1 MNFEQMTPFE
11 RRAAFSLAAI
21 FGVRMLG
28 LFMVL
33 PVFALY
39 ADRLDGATPALIGL
53 AIGIYGLSQALLQI
67 PFGMASDRLGRK
79 PVIAFGLLVFAAG
92 SALAALS
99 SSIEGMIAGRALQG
113 AGAVA
118 AAVMALAADLT
129 REEHRTKAMA
139 VIGMSIGM
147 SFLAAM
153 IAGPLFGAWLGLH
166 GLFWM
171 IAAMALLGIAI
182 LYLAVP
188 TPRHC
193 RHHSDAE
200 PLPGQF
206 ARVLRD
212 TQLLRLDAGIF
223 VLHMTLTAMFVAM
236 PLMLVDAG
244 LAGSDHWR
252 LYLPVMLLAMAA
264 AVPFIIV
271 AEKRGAMKAVF
282 LGAIA
287 MIGASL
293 AAMGLWHGSLWALGG
308 LLWLFFA
315 AFNLLEATLPS
326 MISKLAPLE
335 AKGTAMGVY
344 SSSQFAGAFVGGW
357 LGGWGYGEYGV
368 EGLFSGLLLLLALW
382 WLLASGMRRPP
393 RLSSRQIYLG
403 ELDQARAESL
413 ERELM
418 ALAGVAEVRV
428 IVSESVAYLRVD
440 GTRVD
445 DQALLRYSAA
455 AD

>member
-1 MNFEQMTPFE
+1 MNFDQMTPLE
-11 RRAAFSLAAI
+11 RRAALSLAAI
-21 FGVRMLG
+21 FATRMLG

-39 ADRLDGATPALIGL
+39 ADRLEGATPALIGL

-99 SSIEGMIAGRALQG
+99 TSIEGVIAGRALQG

-153 IAGPLFGAWLGLH
+153 IAGPLFGAWFGLH
-166 GLFWM
+166 GLFWLT
-171 IAAMALLGIAI
+171 ALLALLGIAI

-188 TPRHC
+188 NPLHC
-193 RHHSDAE
+193 RHHRDAE
-200 PLPGQF
+200 PVPGQF
-206 ARVLRD
+206 GRVLRD

-223 VLHMTLTAMFVAM
+223 VLHLALTAMFVAM

-244 LAGSDHWR
+244 LLSEDHWQ
-252 LYLPVMLLAMAA
+252 LYLPVMVLAMAA

-287 MIGASL
+287 MIGVSL

-326 MISKLAPLE
+326 LISKLAPLE

-357 LGGWGYGEYGV
+357 LGGWAYGQYGV
-368 EGLFSGLLLLLALW
+368 EGLFSGLLLLLACW

-393 RLSSRQIYLG
+393 QLATRQIYLG
-403 ELDQARAESL
+403 EVDAKRVGEL
-413 ERELM
+413 ERELL
-418 ALAGVAEVRV
+418 ALPGVAEVRV
-428 IVSESVAYLRVD
+428 IVEECVAYLRVESA
-440 GTRVD
+440 RVD
-445 DQALLRYSAA
+445 DEALLSYSAA
-455 AD
+455 TD

>member
-1 MNFEQMTPFE
+1 MNFDQMTPLE
-11 RRAAFSLAAI
+11 RRAALSLAAI
-21 FGVRMLG
+21 FATRMLG

-39 ADRLDGATPALIGL
+39 ADRLEGATPALIGL

-99 SSIEGMIAGRALQG
+99 TSIEGVIAGRALQG

-153 IAGPLFGAWLGLH
+153 IAGPLFGAWFGLH
-166 GLFWM
+166 GLFWLT
-171 IAAMALLGIAI
+171 ALLALLGIAI

-188 TPRHC
+188 NPLHC
-193 RHHSDAE
+193 RHHRDAE
-200 PLPGQF
+200 PVPGQF
-206 ARVLRD
+206 GRVLRD

-223 VLHMTLTAMFVAM
+223 VLHLALTAMFVAM

-244 LAGSDHWR
+244 LLSEDHWQ
-252 LYLPVMLLAMAA
+252 LYLPVMVLAMAA

-287 MIGASL
+287 MIGVSL

-326 MISKLAPLE
+326 LISKLAPLE

-357 LGGWGYGEYGV
+357 LGGWAYGQYGV
-368 EGLFSGLLLLLALW
+368 EGLFSGLLLLLACW

-393 RLSSRQIYLG
+393 QLATRQIYLG
-403 ELDQARAESL
+403 EVDAKRVGEL
-413 ERELM
+413 ERELL
-418 ALAGVAEVRV
+418 ALTGVAEVRV
-428 IVSESVAYLRVD
+428 IVEECVAYLRVESA
-440 GTRVD
+440 RVD
-445 DQALLRYSAA
+445 DEALLSYSAA
-455 AD
+455 TD